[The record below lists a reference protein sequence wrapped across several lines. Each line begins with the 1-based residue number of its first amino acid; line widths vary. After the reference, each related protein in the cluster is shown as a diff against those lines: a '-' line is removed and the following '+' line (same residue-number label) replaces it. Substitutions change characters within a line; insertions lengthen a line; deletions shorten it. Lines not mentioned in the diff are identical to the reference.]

1 MAITDRSNRKI
12 SNEHP
17 KFATMADEFKKHKDE
32 VVKNVKMADISQKD
46 IEATKMKGYAN
57 QDLDTAKMISG
68 NDSLTQ
74 KELTKLKQALKDKKT
89 STLET
94 TGKFKKD

>member
-1 MAITDRSNRKI
+1 VALTDRTGREI
-12 SNEHP
+12 ANEHP
-17 KFATMADEFKKHKDE
+17 KYATIKKD
-32 VVKNVKMADISQKD
+32 VVEKVRLADISQKD
-46 IEATKMKGYAN
+46 IDATKMKNYSGV
-57 QDLDTAKMISG
+57 DLDNAKMISG

-74 KELTKLKQALKDKKT
+74 KELTKLKKALKDKAT

>member
-1 MAITDRSNRKI
+1 MALTDRSNRKI
-12 SNEHP
+12 ANEHP
-17 KFATMADEFKKHKDE
+17 KFASMADEFKKHKDE

-46 IEATKMKGYAN
+46 IEASKMKGFAK
-57 QDLDTAKMISG
+57 QDLDTVKMITG

-74 KELTKLKQALKDKKT
+74 KELTKLKKALKDKKT

>member
-1 MAITDRSNRKI
+1 VALIDRTGREI
-12 SNEHP
+12 ANEHP
-17 KFATMADEFKKHKDE
+17 KYATIKKD
-32 VVKNVKMADISQKD
+32 VVEKVRLADISQKD
-46 IEATKMKGYAN
+46 IYATKMKNYSGV
-57 QDLDTAKMISG
+57 DLDNAKMISG

-74 KELTKLKQALKDKKT
+74 KELTKLKKALKDKAT

>member
-1 MAITDRSNRKI
+1 MALIDRTGREI
-12 SNEHP
+12 ANEHP
-17 KFATMADEFKKHKDE
+17 KYATIKKD
-32 VVKNVKMADISQKD
+32 VVEKVRLADISQKD
-46 IEATKMKGYAN
+46 IDATKMKNYSGV
-57 QDLDTAKMISG
+57 DLDNAKMISG

-74 KELTKLKQALKDKKT
+74 KELTKLKKALKDKAT

>member
-1 MAITDRSNRKI
+1 MALTDRTGREI
-12 SNEHP
+12 ANEHP
-17 KFATMADEFKKHKDE
+17 KYATIKKD
-32 VVKNVKMADISQKD
+32 VVEKVRVADISQKD
-46 IEATKMKGYAN
+46 IDATRMKNYSGV
-57 QDLDTAKMISG
+57 DLDNAKMISG

>member
-1 MAITDRSNRKI
+1 MALTDRTGREI
-12 SNEHP
+12 ANEHP
-17 KFATMADEFKKHKDE
+17 KYATIKKD
-32 VVKNVKMADISQKD
+32 VVEKVRVADISQKD
-46 IEATKMKGYAN
+46 IDATRMKGYSKI
-57 QDLDTAKMISG
+57 DLDNAKMISG

-74 KELTKLKQALKDKKT
+74 AELTKLKQALKDKKT

>member
-1 MAITDRSNRKI
+1 MALTDRSNRKV

-46 IEATKMKGYAN
+46 IEASKMKGFAK
-57 QDLDTAKMISG
+57 QDLDTVKMITG

-74 KELTKLKQALKDKKT
+74 KELTKLKKALKDKKT

>member
-1 MAITDRSNRKI
+1 MALTDRSNRKI

-46 IEATKMKGYAN
+46 IDASKLKSYAV
-57 QDLDTAKMISG
+57 QDLDNAKMISG

>member
-1 MAITDRSNRKI
+1 MALTDRSNRKI
-12 SNEHP
+12 ANEHP
-17 KFATMADEFKKHKDE
+17 KFASMADEFKKHKDE

-46 IEATKMKGYAN
+46 IEASKMKGFAK
-57 QDLDTAKMISG
+57 QDLDTVKMITG

-74 KELTKLKQALKDKKT
+74 KELTKLKKALKDGKT
-89 STLET
+89 STLEP

>member
-1 MAITDRSNRKI
+1 MALTDRTGREI
-12 SNEHP
+12 ANEHP
-17 KFATMADEFKKHKDE
+17 KYATIRKD
-32 VVKNVKMADISQKD
+32 VVEKVRVADISQKD
-46 IEATKMKGYAN
+46 IDATRMKNYSGV
-57 QDLDTAKMISG
+57 DLDNAKMISG

-74 KELTKLKQALKDKKT
+74 KELTKLKKALKDKAT

>member
-1 MAITDRSNRKI
+1 MALTDRTGREI
-12 SNEHP
+12 ANEHP
-17 KFATMADEFKKHKDE
+17 KYATIKKD
-32 VVKNVKMADISQKD
+32 VVEKVRLADISQKD
-46 IEATKMKGYAN
+46 IDASKMKSYAV
-57 QDLDTAKMISG
+57 QDLDNAKMISG

-74 KELTKLKQALKDKKT
+74 KELTKLKKALKDKTT